1 MYCAEADGQSG
12 RIAGLDGLTREEMTI
27 TAPPLQ
33 GKTVLVTGGAKRVG
47 AAICRRLHAAGAN
60 LLVHYRSS
68 ALEARALQVELNA
81 RRADSVVVAQADLLK
96 VASCSQL
103 VKAALKPFGQ
113 LDALVNNA
121 SSFFATAIGD
131 ITEQVWDD
139 LIGTNLKAPLF
150 LAQAAA
156 PELRKNHGCIVNL
169 IDIHAEIPMRNHAV
183 YTAAKGGLAA
193 LTRALARDLGPE
205 VRVNGIAPGTILWP
219 DDDTWRDE
227 VSRQRIINQTAL
239 KRIGEPDDIARAVQF
254 LLADAPYVTGQI
266 IAVDGGRSVSL

>member
-1 MYCAEADGQSG
+1 MEGVLRD
-12 RIAGLDGLTREEMTI
+12 
-27 TAPPLQ
+27 
-33 GKTVLVTGGAKRVG
+33 KVVLVTGGAKRVG
-47 AAICRRLHAAGAN
+47 AAICRRLHAAGAQ

-68 ALEARALQVELNA
+68 AIEARALQVELSG
-81 RRADSVVVAQADLLK
+81 RRAGSVTTAQADLLE
-96 VASCSQL
+96 VAACSKL
-103 VKAALKPFGQ
+103 VKAALKHFGR

-121 SSFFATAIGD
+121 SSFYATALGE
-131 ITEQVWDD
+131 ITEQAWED
-139 LIGTNLKAPLF
+139 LIGTNLRAPLF

-169 IDIHAEIPMRNHAV
+169 IDIHVELPMRNHAV

-219 DDDTWRDE
+219 DDETWRDE
-227 VSRQRIINQTAL
+227 VARQRIINQTAL

-254 LLADAPYVTGQI
+254 LVADAPYVTGQI
-266 IAVDGGRSVSL
+266 LAVDGGRSVSL